1 MRIAVS
7 LLFALTMAVFGASH
21 AADSYAFGNR
31 LLVIGDS
38 AGKLTELAGTPIRKE
53 PVENTFGAQQG
64 ERICRERTGENM
76 GYVDDADA
84 LEGSA
89 HAVRSPVFTLFPDYP
104 ARLRMGQGQR
114 PD

>member
-64 ERICRERTGENM
+64 ERWEYRREGK
-76 GYVDDADA
+76 
-84 LEGSA
+84 
-89 HAVRSPVFTLFPDYP
+89 TLLITILDGKVTQIDELY
-104 ARLRMGQGQR
+104 
-114 PD
+114 